1 MTTRRPFRF
10 DPETRITT
18 CRACSRSGLDT
29 ATEEE
34 AKVWHAAHLRQCT
47 PPTTAED
54 RPSATV
60 LQLRR
65 PAPDQ

>member
-1 MTTRRPFRF
+1 MTTRRPFTF

-18 CRACSRSGLDT
+18 RRTRWRSGLDT

-34 AKVWHAAHLRQCT
+34 ARIWHAVHRRLCA
-47 PPTTAED
+47 PPVRPEE

-60 LQLRR
+60 PQLRR
-65 PAPDQ
+65 SVPGG